1 MIRATC
7 GGMQLDEPTLTDR
20 TTRAETNE
28 ACVPMDPFFAE
39 HHDPRR
45 EAMALASEVV
55 RRLLIW
61 MADGRSLED
70 RGLRACVALYCVRP
84 DLISGMSLE
93 HIGTLAGCS
102 RQAVHKLVASFRQT
116 TGLES

>member
-1 MIRATC
+1 
-7 GGMQLDEPTLTDR
+7 MQLDEPTLNDR
-20 TTRAETNE
+20 TAPSETNE
-28 ACVPMDPFFAE
+28 ACAWTDPFFAE
-39 HHDPRR
+39 HHDPRS
-45 EAMALASEVV
+45 EAMAMAAEVV

-84 DLISGMSLE
+84 DLISGVSLE

-116 TGLES
+116 TGLAS

>member
-1 MIRATC
+1 
-7 GGMQLDEPTLTDR
+7 MQLDEPTLTDR
-20 TTRAETNE
+20 TAPAETNE
-28 ACVPMDPFFAE
+28 ACTWTDPFFAA
-39 HHDPRR
+39 HQDPHR
-45 EAMALASEVV
+45 EAMAMASEVV

-61 MADGRSLED
+61 MADGQSLED

-84 DLISGMSLE
+84 DLIGGSSLE

-116 TGLES
+116 TGLAS